1 MNMRNRQ
8 PAVRDQWRQRRQ
20 RWFTGLLAL
29 QTIVLLALPAQ
40 ANGPWSSVRPSPQLD
55 QGTIVVPL
63 NKSRVIE
70 LPVPAARISLGNPAI
85 ADILSINERQIYING
100 KELGTTNMILWG
112 EGDRVR
118 RQIGLEVTHDLQ
130 TLKEKF
136 YQFLPKEQIRV
147 SSAQGAIVLS
157 GEVSSPS
164 RLDAAVR
171 LAESFTG
178 EGGKVINLLQVGGA
192 QQVLLE
198 VRVAEVQRSF
208 GKQMGID
215 FIGMYDGGD
224 VKIDLMRNA
233 NRGSLSQTAG
243 TRFDS
248 SAGSRFDSSAGSRFD
263 TSAGTRFDAS
273 AGSRVDSGFGASSQ
287 STSVNGVTNG
297 SPFNSSRTTNQ
308 RFNQFGGERF
318 GQATGQV
325 FTQSGREGFTQ
336 SGRQDFSQAD
346 SGSFGAREIIGG
358 MVLPSTGAVLELLGG
373 NFLGTTVA
381 LDIAQSQGLAR
392 ILAEPN
398 LTTLSGQQ
406 AEFLSGGEFPVPTWQ
421 GGNDDGDFRATAIE
435 FKPFGIQLN
444 FLPVVL
450 DNELISL
457 KVNVSV
463 SELSDEAGAAF
474 NLGDSSIVVPS
485 LRKRGADAT
494 VEVPSGQTIAIA
506 GLLSETA
513 RSSGNRYPGLGDLP
527 VLGSLFRSQ
536 QFQKNQ
542 TELVIFVTPRLARPY
557 DPDLVKLPTED
568 FVDPGDV
575 EFYLQG
581 RLYGTPDGDQ
591 PSSTATGQGT
601 ERLGPDKRGSEG
613 SFGHDL

>member
-1 MNMRNRQ
+1 MQ
-8 PAVRDQWRQRRQ
+8 AII
-20 RWFTGLLAL
+20 LL
-29 QTIVLLALPAQ
+29 VLPAQ
-40 ANGPWSSVRPSPQLD
+40 ANGPWDSVRPSPQLD
-55 QGTIVVPL
+55 QGTITVPL
-63 NKSRVIE
+63 NKSRVLE

-85 ADILSINERQIYING
+85 ADILSINEREIYING

-130 TLKEKF
+130 TLKAKF
-136 YQFLPKEQIRV
+136 HQFLPKEEIRV
-147 SSAQGAIVLS
+147 SSAQGAVVLS
-157 GEVSSPS
+157 GEASSPS

-171 LAESFTG
+171 IAKSFTG
-178 EGGKVINLLQVGGA
+178 EDGTVINLLQVGGA

-233 NRGSLSQTAG
+233 NTGSLSQTAG

-263 TSAGTRFDAS
+263 TSAGSSFDAS
-273 AGSRVDSGFGASSQ
+273 AGSRVDSGFGASSR

-297 SPFNSSRTTNQ
+297 SPFNSSQTTNQ

-318 GQATGQV
+318 GQAGGQA
-325 FTQSGREGFTQ
+325 FTQAGREGFTQ
-336 SGRQDFSQAD
+336 SGRQDFSQNN

-398 LTTLSGQQ
+398 LTTLSGQK
-406 AEFLSGGEFPVPTWQ
+406 AEFLSGGEFPVPVFNGSGT
-421 GGNDDGDFRATAIE
+421 DDGQFQSTSIE
-435 FKPFGIQLN
+435 FEPFGIQLQ
-444 FLPVVL
+444 FLPIVL
-450 DNELISL
+450 GNGLISL

-463 SELSDEAGAAF
+463 SELSDEAALVVG
-474 NLGDSSIVVPS
+474 GGGSSLAVPS

-536 QFQKNQ
+536 QFQKRQ

-581 RLYGTPDGDQ
+581 RLYGTPDGDR
-591 PSSTATGQGT
+591 PSSTAAGQGKG
-601 ERLGPDKRGSEG
+601 RLGPDKRGSEG
-613 SFGHDL
+613 PFGHDL